1 MRDSKLWR
9 ALTWLIDIIF
19 TGLLWTLCSL
29 PVFTIG
35 AASAALYYTTVK
47 CVRHERG
54 RLWQVYWKGFRENF
68 GPGTKIW
75 LLYLAAIAVGAAN
88 ALAAWQ
94 WSGGFSPLVALGG
107 IIFLPVVLTL
117 PWMFAYLSRFENT
130 VRGSLKFVCYLAA
143 RRIGRSLLLA
153 LELLGARHRVA
164 PAADRADF
172 ARGGGADDESCDRA
186 GVPRLHRG
194 RRRRR
199 PVVQRMREREK
210 QEKEHHVCI

>member
-54 RLWQVYWKGFRENF
+54 RLWQVYWKGFRDNF
-68 GPGTKIW
+68 GPGTKMW
-75 LLYLAAIAVGAAN
+75 LLYLAAMAVGAAN

-153 LELLGARHRVA
+153 LELLGALGIAWLLPQIAPILPGAVA
-164 PAADRADF
+164 LVMSLTIEPVFRAFTEDADAVDPWF
-172 ARGGGADDESCDRA
+172 NE
-186 GVPRLHRG
+186 
-194 RRRRR
+194 
-199 PVVQRMREREK
+199 
-210 QEKEHHVCI
+210 

>member
-153 LELLGARHRVA
+153 LELLGALGIAWLLPQIAPILPGAVA
-164 PAADRADF
+164 LVMSLTIEPVFRAFTEDADAVDPWF
-172 ARGGGADDESCDRA
+172 NE
-186 GVPRLHRG
+186 
-194 RRRRR
+194 
-199 PVVQRMREREK
+199 
-210 QEKEHHVCI
+210 

>member
-153 LELLGARHRVA
+153 LELLGALGIAWLLPQIAPMLPGAVA
-164 PAADRADF
+164 LVMSLTIEPVFRAFTEDADAVDPWF
-172 ARGGGADDESCDRA
+172 NE
-186 GVPRLHRG
+186 
-194 RRRRR
+194 
-199 PVVQRMREREK
+199 
-210 QEKEHHVCI
+210 

>member
-54 RLWQVYWKGFRENF
+54 RLWQVYWKGFRANF
-68 GPGTKIW
+68 GPGTKMW

-153 LELLGARHRVA
+153 LELLGALGIAWLLPQIAPILPGAVA
-164 PAADRADF
+164 LMMSLAIEPVFRAFTEDADAVDPWF
-172 ARGGGADDESCDRA
+172 NE
-186 GVPRLHRG
+186 
-194 RRRRR
+194 
-199 PVVQRMREREK
+199 
-210 QEKEHHVCI
+210 

>member
-47 CVRHERG
+47 CIRHERG
-54 RLWQVYWKGFRENF
+54 RLWQVYWKGFRDNF
-68 GPGTKIW
+68 GPGTKMW

-107 IIFLPVVLTL
+107 IIFLPVALTL

-153 LELLGARHRVA
+153 LELLGALGIAWLLPQIAPILPGAVA
-164 PAADRADF
+164 LMMSLAIEPVFRAFTEDADAVDPWF
-172 ARGGGADDESCDRA
+172 NE
-186 GVPRLHRG
+186 
-194 RRRRR
+194 
-199 PVVQRMREREK
+199 
-210 QEKEHHVCI
+210 